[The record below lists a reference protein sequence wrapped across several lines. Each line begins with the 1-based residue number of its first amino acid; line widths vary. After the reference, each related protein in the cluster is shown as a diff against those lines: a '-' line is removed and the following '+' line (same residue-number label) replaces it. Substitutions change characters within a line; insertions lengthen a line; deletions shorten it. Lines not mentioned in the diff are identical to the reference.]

1 MADSRPRPLL
11 LMSYF
16 SQILL
21 YNLYLIL
28 KQERFLPS
36 FFVHLDMWD
45 PPVSGF
51 PSRSLPLCTSLP
63 MPTRP
68 PSIGSFS
75 LPRFQRENKTVE
87 TKFREKSIKKKR
99 RKKIPSRDPAVLTGA
114 FAVESRCGAQPELP
128 LTRELG
134 PHHRSLWRS
143 AVGPPAHA
151 AVRRELVPCRHSCGW
166 PLGQPSCR
174 LHRPVDGSSRSP
186 APGARLHHC
195 SAPLSREV
203 PAPAAVHACE
213 ERERK

>member
-1 MADSRPRPLL
+1 
-11 LMSYF
+11 
-16 SQILL
+16 
-21 YNLYLIL
+21 
-28 KQERFLPS
+28 
-36 FFVHLDMWD
+36 MWN

-68 PSIGSFS
+68 PSIGSVS

-99 RKKIPSRDPAVLTGA
+99 RKKSHREIQRSSPGPSRWSLV
-114 FAVESRCGAQPELP
+114 VELSLSCHSPGSLARITARCGG
-128 LTRELG
+128 R
-134 PHHRSLWRS
+134 RS
-143 AVGPPAHA
+143 ARQPAPPFAE
-151 AVRRELVPCRHSCGW
+151 ELVPCRHSCGW
-166 PLGQPSCR
+166 PLGQPNCR
-174 LHRPVDGSSRSP
+174 LHRPVDGSSSSP

-195 SAPLSREV
+195 SAPLSCEV